1 VPMTRAG
8 RPKPGADPAGRPK
21 NTAGPKPGA
30 DPAGRRKNTAGPK
43 PGADPAGRAER
54 AAEREPEA
62 GPKRR
67 TSPGPRWLIA
77 GLALG
82 LAVLCL
88 VAAGSGQVPISPAE
102 VVGSLLHRLGID
114 LGPMPSAAQGDNALW
129 LVRFPRVTLAVVV
142 GAALGCAG
150 ALMQGVFGNPLAEP
164 GVVGVS
170 AGAAVG
176 AAAAI
181 VGGVTIL
188 GTWTIAAAAFAGGLL
203 TTFAVYAM
211 ARSGGRTEVVT
222 LVLTGVAVNATAGA
236 LLGLLMF
243 LTDDDGVRAIA
254 FWQLGSLAQATWGAV
269 AVAAPAAAAGLG
281 IAAVCARRL
290 DLLALGE
297 APARHLGV
305 DTERLR
311 VTAIVATAL
320 LTASAVAFT
329 GIIGFVG
336 LVVPHL
342 IRMVAGPG
350 HRILVPASALGGAV
364 VVVTGDLI
372 ARTAIDYQE
381 LPLGVLT
388 AVVGGPAFFWLLRR
402 TRARAGGWG

>member
-1 VPMTRAG
+1 VLMRNIARRDGLRSDHFAAWPYKKMGLIFGLGLGLIAVSLIAAG
-8 RPKPGADPAGRPK
+8 R
-21 NTAGPKPGA
+21 
-30 DPAGRRKNTAGPK
+30 
-43 PGADPAGRAER
+43 
-54 AAEREPEA
+54 
-62 GPKRR
+62 
-67 TSPGPRWLIA
+67 
-77 GLALG
+77 
-82 LAVLCL
+82 
-88 VAAGSGQVPISPAE
+88 GQVPISPAE
-102 VVGSLLHRLGID
+102 VAGSVLHRLGLD
-114 LGPMPSAAQGDNALW
+114 VGPMPSAVQGENALW
-129 LVRFPRVTLAVVV
+129 LVRFPRVALAVIV

-170 AGAAVG
+170 SGAAVG

-181 VGGVTIL
+181 VSGITVAGI
-188 GTWTIAAAAFAGGLL
+188 WTTAAAAFIGGVL
-203 TTFAVYAM
+203 TTLIVYAM
-211 ARSGGRTEVVT
+211 SRTRGRTEVVT

-236 LLGLLMF
+236 LLGLLMIV
-243 LTDDDGVRAIA
+243 TDDDGVRAIA

-269 AVAAPAAAAGLG
+269 AVAGPCAAIGLTV
-281 IAAVCARRL
+281 AVVLARRL

-297 APARHLGV
+297 RPARHLGV

-311 VTAIVATAL
+311 IVAIVATAL

-329 GIIGFVG
+329 GIISFVG

-350 HRILVPASALGGAV
+350 HRVLIPASALGGAV
-364 VVVTGDLI
+364 VVVTADLI

-402 TRARAGGWG
+402 TRSRAGGWG

>member
-1 VPMTRAG
+1 M
-8 RPKPGADPAGRPK
+8 
-21 NTAGPKPGA
+21 
-30 DPAGRRKNTAGPK
+30 
-43 PGADPAGRAER
+43 
-54 AAEREPEA
+54 
-62 GPKRR
+62 
-67 TSPGPRWLIA
+67 
-77 GLALG
+77 ALLL
-82 LAVLCL
+82 LAVCL
-88 VAAGSGQVPISPAE
+88 VAAGKGQVPISPAE
-102 VVGSLLHRLGID
+102 VLGSLLHRIGLEI
-114 LGPMPSAAQGDNALW
+114 GPLPAAVQGENALW
-129 LVRFPRVTLAVVV
+129 LVRFPRVVLAVVV
-142 GAALGCAG
+142 GASLGCAG

-181 VGGVTIL
+181 VSGVTL
-188 GTWTIAAAAFAGGLL
+188 FGAWSTAAAAFAGGIV
-203 TTFAVYAM
+203 TTLIVYAM
-211 ARSGGRTEVVT
+211 SRAAGRTEVVT

-254 FWQLGSLAQATWGAV
+254 FWQLGSLAQATWAAV
-269 AVAAPAAAAGLG
+269 AVAGPGAVIGLAVAAA
-281 IAAVCARRL
+281 CARRL

-297 APARHLGV
+297 RPARHLGV

-311 VTAIVATAL
+311 ITAIVATAL

-329 GIIGFVG
+329 GIISFVG

-342 IRMVAGPG
+342 VRMIAGPG
-350 HRILVPASALGGAV
+350 HRVLIPASALGGAV
-364 VVVTGDLI
+364 VVVAGDLI
-372 ARTAIDYQE
+372 ARTVIEYQE

>member
-1 VPMTRAG
+1 VLMRNIARRDGLRSDHFAAWPYKRMGLIFGLGLGLIAVSLIAAG
-8 RPKPGADPAGRPK
+8 R
-21 NTAGPKPGA
+21 
-30 DPAGRRKNTAGPK
+30 
-43 PGADPAGRAER
+43 
-54 AAEREPEA
+54 
-62 GPKRR
+62 
-67 TSPGPRWLIA
+67 
-77 GLALG
+77 
-82 LAVLCL
+82 
-88 VAAGSGQVPISPAE
+88 GQVPISPAE
-102 VVGSLLHRLGID
+102 VAGSMLHRLGLD
-114 LGPMPSAAQGDNALW
+114 VGPMPSAVQGENALW
-129 LVRFPRVTLAVVV
+129 LVRFPRVALAVIV

-170 AGAAVG
+170 SGAAVG

-181 VGGVTIL
+181 VSGITVAGI
-188 GTWTIAAAAFAGGLL
+188 WTTAAAAFIGGVL
-203 TTFAVYAM
+203 TTLIVYAM
-211 ARSGGRTEVVT
+211 SRTRGRTEVVT

-243 LTDDDGVRAIA
+243 VTDDDGVRAIA

-269 AVAAPAAAAGLG
+269 AVAGPCAVIGLTV
-281 IAAVCARRL
+281 AVVLARRL

-297 APARHLGV
+297 RPARHLGV

-311 VTAIVATAL
+311 IVAIVATAL

-329 GIIGFVG
+329 GIISFVG

-350 HRILVPASALGGAV
+350 HRVLIPASALGGAV
-364 VVVTGDLI
+364 VVVTADLI

-402 TRARAGGWG
+402 TRSRAGGWG

>member
-1 VPMTRAG
+1 MGLIGVLIVALAAVCLLAAG
-8 RPKPGADPAGRPK
+8 R
-21 NTAGPKPGA
+21 
-30 DPAGRRKNTAGPK
+30 
-43 PGADPAGRAER
+43 
-54 AAEREPEA
+54 
-62 GPKRR
+62 
-67 TSPGPRWLIA
+67 
-77 GLALG
+77 
-82 LAVLCL
+82 
-88 VAAGSGQVPISPAE
+88 GQVPISPAE
-102 VVGSLLHRLGID
+102 VAGSLLHRLGLD
-114 LGPMPSAAQGDNALW
+114 LGPMPSAVQGENALW
-129 LVRFPRVTLAVVV
+129 LVRFPRVVLAVVV
-142 GAALGCAG
+142 GASLGCAG

-170 AGAAVG
+170 SGAAVG

-181 VGGVTIL
+181 VSGVTFL
-188 GTWTIAAAAFAGGLL
+188 GAWTTAAAAFAGGIV
-203 TTFAVYAM
+203 TTMIVYGMSRA
-211 ARSGGRTEVVT
+211 AGRTEVVT

-243 LTDDDGVRAIA
+243 MTDDDGVRAIA

-269 AVAAPAAAAGLG
+269 AVAGPCALAGLTVA
-281 IAAVCARRL
+281 ISLSRRL

-297 APARHLGV
+297 RPARHLGV

-311 VTAIVATAL
+311 ITAIVATAL

-329 GIIGFVG
+329 GIISFVG
-336 LVVPHL
+336 LIVPHL
-342 IRMVAGPG
+342 VRMVAGPG

>member
-1 VPMTRAG
+1 MNVDRA
-8 RPKPGADPAGRPK
+8 REKKP
-21 NTAGPKPGA
+21 
-30 DPAGRRKNTAGPK
+30 
-43 PGADPAGRAER
+43 R
-54 AAEREPEA
+54 AAY
-62 GPKRR
+62 KKV
-67 TSPGPRWLIA
+67 
-77 GLALG
+77 GLLG
-82 LAVLCL
+82 GLTIGLVLVCL
-88 VAAGSGQVPISPAE
+88 VAAGKGQVPISPAE
-102 VVGSLLHRLGID
+102 VAGSLLHRIGLD
-114 LGPMPSAAQGDNALW
+114 LGPLPAAAQGENALW
-129 LVRFPRVTLAVVV
+129 LVRFPRVVLAVIV
-142 GAALGCAG
+142 GASLGCAG

-170 AGAAVG
+170 SGAAVG

-181 VGGVTIL
+181 VSGVTIF
-188 GTWTIAAAAFAGGLL
+188 GAWSTAAAAFLGGIVTTLL
-203 TTFAVYAM
+203 VYAM
-211 ARSGGRTEVVT
+211 SRAGGRTEVVT

-254 FWQLGSLAQATWGAV
+254 FWQLGSLAQATWSAV
-269 AVAAPAAAAGLG
+269 AVAGPCMIAGLAV
-281 IAAVCARRL
+281 AAVLARRL

-297 APARHLGV
+297 RPAKHLGV

-311 VTAIVATAL
+311 ITAIVATAL

-329 GIIGFVG
+329 GIISFVG

-350 HRILVPASALGGAV
+350 HRVLIPASALGGAV
-364 VVVTGDLI
+364 IVVTGDLI

>member
-1 VPMTRAG
+1 MSVLAAG
-8 RPKPGADPAGRPK
+8 R
-21 NTAGPKPGA
+21 
-30 DPAGRRKNTAGPK
+30 
-43 PGADPAGRAER
+43 
-54 AAEREPEA
+54 
-62 GPKRR
+62 
-67 TSPGPRWLIA
+67 
-77 GLALG
+77 
-82 LAVLCL
+82 
-88 VAAGSGQVPISPAE
+88 GQVPIAPAE
-102 VVGSLLHRLGID
+102 VAGSVLHRLGID
-114 LGPMPSAAQGDNALW
+114 LGPLPSAVQGENALW
-129 LVRFPRVTLAVVV
+129 LVRFPRVMLAVIV
-142 GAALGCAG
+142 GGALGCAG
-150 ALMQGVFGNPLAEP
+150 TLMQGVFGNPLAEP

-170 AGAAVG
+170 SGAAVG

-181 VGGVTIL
+181 VTGVTVAGI
-188 GTWTIAAAAFAGGLL
+188 WTTAAAAFIGGVL
-203 TTFAVYAM
+203 TTLIVYAM
-211 ARSGGRTEVVT
+211 SRARGRTEVVT

-243 LTDDDGVRAIA
+243 VTDDDGVRAIA

-269 AVAAPAAAAGLG
+269 AVAGPCAVAGL
-281 IAAVCARRL
+281 AVAVILARRL

-297 APARHLGV
+297 RPARHLGV

-311 VTAIVATAL
+311 IVAIVTTAL

-329 GIIGFVG
+329 GIISFVG

-342 IRMVAGPG
+342 VRMIAGPG
-350 HRILVPASALGGAV
+350 HRVLIPASALGGAL

>member
-1 VPMTRAG
+1 M
-8 RPKPGADPAGRPK
+8 
-21 NTAGPKPGA
+21 
-30 DPAGRRKNTAGPK
+30 
-43 PGADPAGRAER
+43 
-54 AAEREPEA
+54 
-62 GPKRR
+62 
-67 TSPGPRWLIA
+67 SI
-77 GLALG
+77 GL
-82 LAVLCL
+82 VIICL
-88 VAAGSGQVPISPAE
+88 VAAGKGQVPISPAE
-102 VVGSLLHRLGID
+102 VAGSLLHRIGLDI
-114 LGPMPSAAQGDNALW
+114 GPLPSAVQGENALW
-129 LVRFPRVTLAVVV
+129 LVRFPRVVLAVIV
-142 GAALGCAG
+142 GASLGCAG

-170 AGAAVG
+170 SGAAVG

-181 VGGVTIL
+181 VSGVTIF
-188 GTWTIAAAAFAGGLL
+188 GAWSTAAAAFAGGIVTTLL
-203 TTFAVYAM
+203 VYAM
-211 ARSGGRTEVVT
+211 SRAGGRTEVVT

-269 AVAAPAAAAGLG
+269 AVAGPCMIVGLAVAAA
-281 IAAVCARRL
+281 CARRL

-297 APARHLGV
+297 RPARHLGV

-311 VTAIVATAL
+311 ITAIVATAL

-329 GIIGFVG
+329 GIISFVG

-350 HRILVPASALGGAV
+350 HRVLIPASALGGAV
-364 VVVTGDLI
+364 IVVTGDLI

>member
-1 VPMTRAG
+1 MIFG
-8 RPKPGADPAGRPK
+8 
-21 NTAGPKPGA
+21 
-30 DPAGRRKNTAGPK
+30 
-43 PGADPAGRAER
+43 
-54 AAEREPEA
+54 
-62 GPKRR
+62 
-67 TSPGPRWLIA
+67 
-77 GLALG
+77 LG
-82 LAVLCL
+82 LTLLIICL
-88 VAAGSGQVPISPAE
+88 VAAGKGQVPISPAE
-102 VVGSLLHRLGID
+102 VAGSLLHRLGLDI
-114 LGPMPSAAQGDNALW
+114 GPLPSAVQGENALW
-129 LVRFPRVTLAVVV
+129 LVRFPRVVLAVIV
-142 GAALGCAG
+142 GASLGCAG

-170 AGAAVG
+170 SGAAVG

-181 VGGVTIL
+181 VSGVTIL
-188 GTWTIAAAAFAGGLL
+188 GPWSTAAAAFAGGII
-203 TTFAVYAM
+203 TTLAVYAM
-211 ARSGGRTEVVT
+211 SRAGGRTEVVT

-243 LTDDDGVRAIA
+243 MTDDDGVRAIA

-269 AVAAPAAAAGLG
+269 AVAGPCMIAGLAVAAA
-281 IAAVCARRL
+281 CARKL

-297 APARHLGV
+297 RPARHLGV

-311 VTAIVATAL
+311 IIAIVATAL

-329 GIIGFVG
+329 GIISFVG

-350 HRILVPASALGGAV
+350 HRVLIPASALGGAV
-364 VVVTGDLI
+364 IVVTGDLI

>member
-1 VPMTRAG
+1 ML
-8 RPKPGADPAGRPK
+8 
-21 NTAGPKPGA
+21 TAY
-30 DPAGRRKNTAGPK
+30 RRLF
-43 PGADPAGRAER
+43 
-54 AAEREPEA
+54 
-62 GPKRR
+62 
-67 TSPGPRWLIA
+67 LIV
-77 GLALG
+77 GLALA
-82 LAVLCL
+82 LVVVCL
-88 VAAGSGQVPISPAE
+88 LAAGSGQVPVSPAE
-102 VVGSLLHRLGID
+102 VAGSLLHRIGLD
-114 LGPMPSAAQGDNALW
+114 LGPLPSAAQGENALW
-129 LVRFPRVTLAVVV
+129 LVRFPRVVLAVVV
-142 GAALGCAG
+142 GASLGCAG

-164 GVVGVS
+164 GVIGVS

-181 VGGVTIL
+181 VSGVTVL
-188 GTWTIAAAAFAGGLL
+188 GAWTTAGAAFAGGIL
-203 TTFAVYAM
+203 TTFLVYAM
-211 ARSGGRTEVVT
+211 SRANGRTEVVT

-254 FWQLGSLAQATWGAV
+254 FWQLGSLAQATWAAV
-269 AVAAPAAAAGLG
+269 AVAGPGAVLGLTV
-281 IAAVCARRL
+281 AAVLARRL

-297 APARHLGV
+297 RAARHVGV

-311 VTAIVATAL
+311 ITAIVVTAL

-329 GIIGFVG
+329 GIISFVG

-350 HRILVPASALGGAV
+350 HRVLLPASALGGAL

-402 TRARAGGWG
+402 TRSRAGGWG

>member
-1 VPMTRAG
+1 VLTRNIARRDGLGADHAAAWPYKKVGLIFGLGLGLIAVSLFAAG
-8 RPKPGADPAGRPK
+8 R
-21 NTAGPKPGA
+21 
-30 DPAGRRKNTAGPK
+30 
-43 PGADPAGRAER
+43 
-54 AAEREPEA
+54 
-62 GPKRR
+62 
-67 TSPGPRWLIA
+67 
-77 GLALG
+77 
-82 LAVLCL
+82 
-88 VAAGSGQVPISPAE
+88 GQVPISPAE
-102 VVGSLLHRLGID
+102 VAGSVLHRLGLEI
-114 LGPMPSAAQGDNALW
+114 GPMPAAVQGENALW
-129 LVRFPRVTLAVVV
+129 LVRFPRVVLAVIV

-170 AGAAVG
+170 SGAAVG

-181 VGGVTIL
+181 VSGITVAGI
-188 GTWTIAAAAFAGGLL
+188 WTTAAAAFLGGVL
-203 TTFAVYAM
+203 TTLIVYAM
-211 ARSGGRTEVVT
+211 SRTQGRTEVVT

-236 LLGLLMF
+236 MLGLLMF
-243 LTDDDGVRAIA
+243 VTDDDGVRAIA

-269 AVAAPAAAAGLG
+269 AVAGPCAVIGLTV
-281 IAAVCARRL
+281 AVVLARRL

-297 APARHLGV
+297 RPARHLGV

-311 VTAIVATAL
+311 IVAIVATAL

-329 GIIGFVG
+329 GIISFVG

-350 HRILVPASALGGAV
+350 HRVLIPASALGGAV
-364 VVVTGDLI
+364 VVVTADLI

-388 AVVGGPAFFWLLRR
+388 AAVGGPVFFWLLRR
-402 TRARAGGWG
+402 TRSRAGGWG

>member
-1 VPMTRAG
+1 MRNIARRDGLRSDHFAAWPYKKMGLIFGLGLGLIAVSLIAAG
-8 RPKPGADPAGRPK
+8 R
-21 NTAGPKPGA
+21 
-30 DPAGRRKNTAGPK
+30 
-43 PGADPAGRAER
+43 
-54 AAEREPEA
+54 
-62 GPKRR
+62 
-67 TSPGPRWLIA
+67 
-77 GLALG
+77 
-82 LAVLCL
+82 
-88 VAAGSGQVPISPAE
+88 GQVPISPVE
-102 VVGSLLHRLGID
+102 VAGSVLHRLGLD
-114 LGPMPSAAQGDNALW
+114 VGPMPSAVQGENALW
-129 LVRFPRVTLAVVV
+129 LVRFPRVALAVIV

-170 AGAAVG
+170 SGAAVG

-181 VGGVTIL
+181 VSGITVAGI
-188 GTWTIAAAAFAGGLL
+188 WTTAAAAFIGGVL
-203 TTFAVYAM
+203 TTLIVYAM
-211 ARSGGRTEVVT
+211 SRTRGRTEVVT

-243 LTDDDGVRAIA
+243 VTDDDGVRAIA

-269 AVAAPAAAAGLG
+269 AVAGPCAVIGLTV
-281 IAAVCARRL
+281 AVVLARRL

-297 APARHLGV
+297 RPARHLGV

-311 VTAIVATAL
+311 IVAIVATAL

-329 GIIGFVG
+329 GIISFVG

-350 HRILVPASALGGAV
+350 HRVLIPASALGGAV
-364 VVVTGDLI
+364 VVVTADLI

-402 TRARAGGWG
+402 TRSRAGGWG

>member
-1 VPMTRAG
+1 VLMRNIARRDGLRSDHFAAWPYKKMGLIFGLGLGLIAVSLIAAG
-8 RPKPGADPAGRPK
+8 R
-21 NTAGPKPGA
+21 
-30 DPAGRRKNTAGPK
+30 
-43 PGADPAGRAER
+43 
-54 AAEREPEA
+54 
-62 GPKRR
+62 
-67 TSPGPRWLIA
+67 
-77 GLALG
+77 
-82 LAVLCL
+82 
-88 VAAGSGQVPISPAE
+88 GQVPISPVE
-102 VVGSLLHRLGID
+102 VAGSVLHRLGLD
-114 LGPMPSAAQGDNALW
+114 VGPMPSAVQGENALW
-129 LVRFPRVTLAVVV
+129 LVRFPRVALAVIV

-170 AGAAVG
+170 SGAAVG

-181 VGGVTIL
+181 VSGITVAGI
-188 GTWTIAAAAFAGGLL
+188 WTTAAAAFIGGVL
-203 TTFAVYAM
+203 TTLIVYAM
-211 ARSGGRTEVVT
+211 SRTRGRTEVVT

-243 LTDDDGVRAIA
+243 VTDDDGVRAIA

-269 AVAAPAAAAGLG
+269 AVAGPCAVIGLTV
-281 IAAVCARRL
+281 AVVLARRL

-297 APARHLGV
+297 RPARHLGV

-311 VTAIVATAL
+311 IVAIVATAL

-329 GIIGFVG
+329 GIISFVG

-350 HRILVPASALGGAV
+350 HRVLIPASALGGAV
-364 VVVTGDLI
+364 VVVTADLI

-402 TRARAGGWG
+402 TRSRAGGWG